1 MTGPLNTE
9 LTALTA
15 DLNIPPEVSALITKT
30 LTSDGVTTV
39 GLRVGEKAPD
49 FELPDATGK
58 QVRLRDLLEDGP
70 VVLSFQRGEW
80 CPYCNLELHTWQGRL
95 DQLSAAGAQLVAV
108 SPQRPT
114 NALSLTEKHKLA
126 FPVLSD
132 VEQTAIRA
140 YRLRY
145 EVPAALKD
153 VYANA
158 FGVDLPRQNADGS
171 WTLTVPATF
180 VVDQQHRIRF
190 AYANTDWR
198 IRAEPADVLAALAH
212 AAEAWR
218 ADAS

>member
-1 MTGPLNTE
+1 VTDPLNTQ

-15 DLNIPPEVSALITKT
+15 DLGVPQDVSDLITKA

-39 GLRVGEKAPD
+39 GLRVGEEAPD
-49 FELPDATGK
+49 FDLPDATGK
-58 QVRLRDLLEDGP
+58 QVRLRDLLDRGP

-80 CPYCNLELHTWQGRL
+80 CPYCNLELHTWQGL
-95 DQLSAAGAQLVAV
+95 LGEVTAAGAQLVAV

-114 NALSLTEKHKLA
+114 NALSLTEKHELA

-132 VEQTAIRA
+132 VDQTAIRA
-140 YRLRY
+140 YGLRY
-145 EVPAALKD
+145 ELPAALKD

-158 FGVDLPRQNADGS
+158 LGVDLSVENADGS

-198 IRAEPADVLAALAH
+198 VRAEPADVLAVLRD
-212 AAEAWR
+212 AADSR
-218 ADAS
+218 